1 MKKIPVGISGRHIHL
16 SKEHLEVLF
25 GEGYELT
32 VFKDLSQPGQ
42 YAAVEKVTVISPAGR
57 QIEGV
62 RILGPTRPETQLEIS
77 RSDAIRGKF
86 EAPVRSS
93 GNIVGSGACK
103 IVGPKGEVEISEG
116 VIIADRHIH
125 FSLEDAKEFNVT
137 DKEVVSIFVDKEK
150 SGILGNVLCRVSDK
164 FKLDCHLDTDDG
176 AAFGLNSGDEVTL
189 VKSYTYKTN

>member
-1 MKKIPVGISGRHIHL
+1 MRKIPVGISGRHIHL

-25 GEGYELT
+25 GQGYQLKK
-32 VFKDLSQPGQ
+32 FKDLSQPGQ
-42 YAAVEKVTVISPAGR
+42 FAAEEKVTVISPADR
-57 QIEGV
+57 KIEGV

-93 GNIVGSGACK
+93 GNIKGSGACK

-116 VIIADRHIH
+116 VIVADRHIH
-125 FSLEDAKEFNVT
+125 FSLEDAKEFNVK
-137 DKEVVSIFVDKEK
+137 DKDVVSILIDKEK
-150 SGILGNVLCRVSDK
+150 SGILGDVLCRVSES
-164 FKLDCHLDTDDG
+164 FALDCHLDTDDG

-189 VKSYTYKTN
+189 VKSYNYNVE

>member
-1 MKKIPVGISGRHIHL
+1 MRKIPVGISGRHIHL

-25 GEGYELT
+25 GQGYQLKK
-32 VFKDLSQPGQ
+32 FKDLSQPVQ
-42 YAAVEKVTVISPAGR
+42 FAAEEKVTVISPADR
-57 QIEGV
+57 KIEGV

-93 GNIVGSGACK
+93 GNIKGSGACK

-116 VIIADRHIH
+116 VIVADRHIH
-125 FSLEDAKEFNVT
+125 FSLEDAKEFNVK
-137 DKEVVSIFVDKEK
+137 DKDVVSILIDKEK
-150 SGILGNVLCRVSDK
+150 SGILGDVLCRVSES
-164 FKLDCHLDTDDG
+164 FALDCHLDTDDG

-189 VKSYTYKTN
+189 VKSYNYNVE